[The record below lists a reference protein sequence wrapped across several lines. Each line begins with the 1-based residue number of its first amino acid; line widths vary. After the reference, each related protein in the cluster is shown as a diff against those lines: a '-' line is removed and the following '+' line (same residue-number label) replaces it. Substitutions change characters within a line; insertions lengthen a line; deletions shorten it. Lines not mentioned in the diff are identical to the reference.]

1 MSLAGSRSL
10 FSLVF
15 AVGALAS
22 WAAWHLQYG
31 VGLEPCSLWS
41 VQRFF
46 ILLFT
51 GVSLVAALHGP
62 GRLGSR
68 CYWWLN
74 LLSSLGGVL
83 TAGRHV
89 LLQNVAS
96 DQLLACL
103 PDIPFML
110 RNMSAVRTL
119 QLVFQGTSD
128 CADVTWTLV
137 DMSAPEW
144 SLLVFAAMLVLS
156 VYRLLRLTRRRPVLP

>member
-1 MSLAGSRSL
+1 MSLASSRSL
-10 FSLVF
+10 FSLACV
-15 AVGALAS
+15 VGALAS
-22 WAAWHLQYG
+22 WAALHLQYG

-46 ILLFT
+46 LLLFT
-51 GVSLVAALHGP
+51 GVSLVAAVHGA
-62 GRLGSR
+62 GRLGSIG
-68 CYWWLN
+68 YWLLN
-74 LLSSLGGVL
+74 LIVSLGGLL

-96 DQLLACL
+96 NQLLACL

-144 SLLVFAAMLVLS
+144 SLLVFAGMLLLS
-156 VYRLLRLTRRRPVLP
+156 AYRLWRLARRRPVLS